1 MEKKKVHI
9 SFGALPDVEDKN
21 EVDDIGTLSETQ
33 AEESAVKELES
44 NVTNSQE
51 TFNEVKVNEE
61 EDTGEEAY
69 AVAVDRLFE
78 QYQAFQEGMQA
89 LMKMMNQPALMKL
102 KLNALIKSFKEEIQ
116 HFRNTDFVVG
126 EAFLEGHQ
134 HIEDA
139 LEKYDVFLV
148 EYPKVLDGKGGFKSM
163 KKVKNLGALSGRA
176 DQDMK
181 AAFRSFAEAVGV
193 ETDGDEA

>member
-9 SFGALPDVEDKN
+9 SFGALPEVEDKN
-21 EVDDIGTLSETQ
+21 EVDDIGTLPE
-33 AEESAVKELES
+33 AHADESAVKELETK
-44 NVTNSQE
+44 VTE
-51 TFNEVKVNEE
+51 D

-116 HFRNTDFVVG
+116 HFRNTDFVV
-126 EAFLEGHQ
+126 EDAFLEGHQ
-134 HIEDA
+134 HIEEA

-163 KKVKNLGALSGRA
+163 KKVKNLGALSGKA

>member
-21 EVDDIGTLSETQ
+21 EVDDIGTLAETHT
-33 AEESAVKELES
+33 EESAVEELES
-44 NVTNSQE
+44 KVTNSQE
-51 TFNEVKVNEE
+51 TFNEVKENEE
-61 EDTGEEAY
+61 KHTGEEAY
-69 AVAVDRLFE
+69 AFALDRLFE
-78 QYQAFQEGMQA
+78 QYQSFQEGMQG
-89 LMKMMNQPALMKL
+89 LTKMVNQPALMKL
-102 KLNALIKSFKEEIQ
+102 KLIALIETFKKEIK
-116 HFRNTDFVVG
+116 HFRNTEFEVSDVYR
-126 EAFLEGHQ
+126 EGHQ

-148 EYPKVLDGKGGFKSM
+148 EYPKVIDKRGGFKSL
-163 KKVKNLGALSGRA
+163 KKVKDLGTLSGRA

-193 ETDGDEA
+193 ETDGDEE